1 MSVNHRWFKPVLRN
15 ILLNWRRSLFF
26 LFAPWRGPSLSV
38 VLCIELNHKGRWSGI
53 NKELP
58 PTGGQRLLSYG
69 MFSLVLKIKL
79 RGGDTNYTQN
89 SALVNYNNLYFH
101 ELFINTYRVLTP
113 NEIMVNLIMTHCL
126 IPRFLFKIFFLLI
139 RDTCWKKRKWLGV
152 SIFLRRCCPLF

>member
-15 ILLNWRRSLFF
+15 ILFNWRRSLFFF

-126 IPRFLFKIFFLLI
+126 IPRFLFKIFFYWFVI
-139 RDTCWKKRKWLGV
+139 HAEKRGNSWV
-152 SIFLRRCCPLF
+152 